1 MTGDGRRTTGDGL
14 EEGQGTKDEARNQP
28 SFVILSEAKDL
39 LLDLEKKAD
48 PSPSAQDDKP
58 FAPEDDQSITRRRAL
73 QVLGAVPAS
82 LALGILPEQQQ
93 QPLTPHVTP
102 TPPPATPAQPRAG
115 VAAPQFFNAHE
126 WKTVRML
133 ADYVI
138 PRDERSGS
146 ATDARVPEH
155 MDFLLSDKEA
165 NPNAQIAM
173 RGGLAWLD
181 TECRRRFAK
190 DFIDAGDAQR
200 REVLDD
206 IAWPRKAKPEMSHG
220 VAFFNRFRD
229 MTAAGFFSS
238 AIGWKDLQYMG
249 NVFNPNWNGC
259 PPDALRK
266 LDVSY
271 DLMQTRVSPQSK

>member
-1 MTGDGRRTTGDGL
+1 MTNRG
-14 EEGQGTKDEARNQP
+14 EGHNPPPVLLSEAKDNP
-28 SFVILSEAKDL
+28 TPVVLSEAKDL
-39 LLDLEKKAD
+39 LLGHAVEQRDKTAD
-48 PSPSAQDDKP
+48 PPAS
-58 FAPEDDQSITRRRAL
+58 PEDDQRISRRRAL

-82 LALGILPEQQQ
+82 LALGVMPQQPAQQ

-102 TPPPATPAQPRAG
+102 TPPPAGPTQPRTG
-115 VAAPQFFNAHE
+115 VAAPKFFTAHE
-126 WKTVRML
+126 WKTVRVL
-133 ADYVI
+133 SDYVI

-146 ATDARVPEH
+146 ATDAKVPEYI
-155 MDFLLSDKEA
+155 DFLLSDKEA
-165 NPNAQIAM
+165 NPNTQTAI

-181 TECRRRFAK
+181 AECGHRFQK
-190 DFIDAGDAQR
+190 TFVDASDAQR
-200 REVLDD
+200 RQVLDD

-238 AIGWKDLQYMG
+238 AMGWKDLQYMG

-259 PPDALRK
+259 PPEALRR

-271 DLMQTRVSPQSK
+271 DLMQTRIAPQSK